1 MNTTDINKSK
11 VFFLLLSFLFIISNI
26 FYTAAEE
33 QPAAVQMKEY
43 LRYLSSDELEGR
55 EPGKKGNFEAA
66 NFIANN
72 FKKFGLIPLGSD
84 YFQNF
89 SISSGVRITDKNSVS
104 FSVKIE
110 KPGVPLDKI
119 KPIERKWTLKED
131 FYPISFSDNASF
143 SGEIAFVGYGI
154 SAKNF
159 DYDDYKDIDVSGKA
173 VIILIDSAEGRPKI
187 DKFKEYSEIKYKVSN
202 AKSKGATAVILVKD
216 QGDSAD
222 VFIPLNMVRF
232 FKSNNIPVVQAS
244 RTSISKF
251 FPKDKQLYVV
261 EQEIVKNLKPK
272 SFIIPNTTVN
282 ISVDLEII
290 ETSVPN
296 VLGLVKGIDEKLSD
310 EYIVVGA
317 HFDHLGWGGANS
329 LYRGKTTQ
337 IHNGADDNASGTSVL
352 LELAERVAKNPLK
365 RSVIFFAINCEEM
378 GLLGSN
384 YYVWNP
390 LVSLEKTV
398 FMLNLDMVGRMQ
410 DSKLNIIGTG
420 SSPYFSQLVDSISA
434 IDNLILS
441 KSVDPYGAS
450 DHTSFYSNNVPVMFF
465 FTGLHSDYHLPSDDF
480 EKINFDGMLKVA
492 DFSMKILDFIGNNSN
507 KPEYILVKMDHQ
519 EMAAKAGAGNG
530 AWFGIVPNFEDNH
543 LGFKISGTSTG
554 SPAEKAGLK
563 NGDIITKFG
572 EKVINNLY
580 DLTYAIREHS
590 PGDVVVVEL
599 LRDGKLMKFN
609 VELSK
614 RGK

>member
-1 MNTTDINKSK
+1 MKTTDINKSK
-11 VFFLLLSFLFIISNI
+11 VFFLFLFLLFLLSNI

-43 LRYLSSDELEGR
+43 IRYLSSDELEGR
-55 EPGKKGNFEAA
+55 EPGKKGNFDAA
-66 NFIANN
+66 NFIADN
-72 FKKFGLIPLGSD
+72 FKRFGLKPLASD
-84 YFQNF
+84 YFQKF
-89 SISSGVRITDKNSVS
+89 SISSGVRITNKNSVS
-104 FSVKIE
+104 FGVKIE

-119 KPIERKWTLKED
+119 KPIERKWILKED
-131 FYPISFSDNASF
+131 FYPISFSDNANF

-159 DYDDYKDIDVSGKA
+159 DYDDYKDVDVSGKA

-202 AKSKGATAVILVKD
+202 AKSKGASAVILVKD

-261 EQEIVKNLKPK
+261 EQQIVKDLKPK

-296 VLGLVKGIDEKLSD
+296 VLGMVKGTDEKLSD

-329 LYRGKTTQ
+329 LYRGKTLQ
-337 IHNGADDNASGTSVL
+337 IHNGADDNASGTSVI
-352 LELAERVAKNPLK
+352 LELADRIAKNPLK

-384 YYVWNP
+384 YYARNP
-390 LVSLEKTV
+390 LVPLEKTV

-420 SSPYFSQLVDSISA
+420 SSPYFSQLVDSIST

-441 KSVDPYGAS
+441 KSADPYGAS

-465 FTGLHSDYHLPSDDF
+465 FTGLHSDYHQPSDDF

-492 DFSMKILDFIGNNSN
+492 DFSNKVIDFIGNNDI
-507 KPEYILVKMDHQ
+507 KPEYILVKMDTK
-519 EMAAKAGAGNG
+519 EMAGQVGAGKG
-530 AWFGIVPNFEDNH
+530 AWFGIIPNFEENDH
-543 LGFKISGTSTG
+543 GFKISGTSIG

-563 NGDIITKFG
+563 NGDILTKFG
-572 EKVINNLY
+572 EKIINNLY

-609 VELSK
+609 IELSK